1 MMNKQDKQRASAHGA
16 CGALAISLALA
27 WGGMPRDAVAQT
39 APVQISITAQPLGD
53 ALLQLGEQ
61 ASLVIFYLP
70 ETVRGRYAPAV
81 SGRLTPDD
89 ALRRLLAGTQLTFQ
103 ISGNSVTIVPAAAP
117 GGVTTLSPI
126 SVTGRVESATGPVDG
141 MVARRSAT
149 GTKSDVSVLETPQSL
164 SIITPDQMDVQGAT
178 NLEQTVRYTPGI
190 RSEILGAG
198 TERDKIYIRG
208 FEPNYYLDG
217 MMLPYGAAGQGSRIE
232 PYGLER
238 IEVLRGPSS
247 VLYGQNPPGGIIN
260 MVSKRPTAEPL
271 REIALEG
278 GNFDRRQVAADFS
291 GPIDEEG
298 KFLYR
303 LTALKRN
310 SDTQVDYARDDR
322 DYVAPSFTWK
332 PSAATSLT
340 VLGQYQRD
348 DADVSVMYLPAWGT
362 LYKNPYGDIPRDRNV
377 DEPDHDKFKRYYR
390 SIGYL
395 FEHHFNDKLTVRQN
409 LRYADVDVT
418 AYSVYGTGLI
428 MNPATQLPSDYRTLS
443 RYQWDVDRYQSFFTL
458 DNQAQAKFQTGALSH
473 DLLLGL
479 DYKRATLDQTV
490 HGGVGPTI
498 DVYNP
503 VYHDIGRGAKVVDG
517 YEEQHQIGLYLQ
529 DQVKLER
536 WLLTMGGR
544 YDWTDK
550 TNRNRMTNVKT
561 TSDDNV
567 FTGRVGLT
575 YLAESGLAP
584 YASYS
589 TSFEPV
595 SGTGYGGTPFEPT
608 KGRQYEVGVKYQPHN
623 SNSLHGVGLP
633 SDARER
639 ADAGHRAPR
648 LRALSRHLR
657 QLQRA
662 DRRSRGQGPGIRG
675 PRKPDRQPEPDHDLR
690 LHHVGNHAQQHGR
703 PGQAAAAD
711 SAPPGVGVGG
721 LHDRRRAARRPAHRR
736 RGPLRRHV
744 LWRQHQHPENAVV
757 HAGGRRSAIRPGNAE
772 LAAQGRAGFAE
783 REQPVRPPLPDD
795 VRRRQRVLLRP
806 RPRGRGPGALPLV
819 AARQARIVRASSPAM
834 RAQASPASATMF
846 PMPRNSWIMP
856 AYTHSDTGTSASSG
870 LAAYCRPSS
879 ARNLSVRLQIRYP
892 GLRICSLT
900 PRILSRQLRDLEPA
914 PGPGR
919 LSQADIARV
928 EAARALMSEQMDRDL
943 TVQYLCIAVGLNEF
957 KLKEGFR
964 KLYGISPHRL
974 LTALRMQRAWELLE
988 TGCQVAQAAYRVG
1001 YRHPANFSAAF
1012 TRFHGRAPKSVF
1024 GKRR

>member
-1 MMNKQDKQRASAHGA
+1 MALSYPSRDAERFRRVTLKLSASGAAIALAFVMSVTQAAPIPVSIPEQPLASALI
-16 CGALAISLALA
+16 ALGRQSNL
-27 WGGMPRDAVAQT
+27 
-39 APVQISITAQPLGD
+39 QILFSQDL
-53 ALLQLGEQ
+53 
-61 ASLVIFYLP
+61 
-70 ETVRGRYAPAV
+70 VRGLRANAV
-81 SGRLTPDD
+81 SGTMESTD
-89 ALRRLLAGTQLTFQ
+89 ALNRLLAGTQLTFQ

-126 SVTGRVESATGPVDG
+126 SVTGRTETATGPVDG
-141 MVARRSAT
+141 MIARRSAT
-149 GTKSDVSVLETPQSL
+149 GTKTDVSILETPQSM
-164 SIITPDQMDVQGAT
+164 SIITPDQMDVHGST
-178 NLEQTVRYTPGI
+178 NLEQSVRYTPGI

-260 MVSKRPTAEPL
+260 MVSKRPLAEPL
-271 REIALEG
+271 REIAVEG

-322 DYVAPSFTWK
+322 DYIAPSFTWK

-362 LYKNPYGDIPRDRNV
+362 LYSNPYGDIPRDRNV

-473 DLLLGL
+473 DLLVGL

-498 DVYNP
+498 DIYNP
-503 VYHDIGRGAKVVDG
+503 VYHDIGRGALVVDG

-529 DQVKLER
+529 DQIKLER
-536 WLLTMGGR
+536 WLLTAGGR

-550 TNRNRMTNVKT
+550 TNRNRLNNVKT
-561 TSDDNV
+561 TTDDNV

-623 SNSLHGVGLP
+623 VNSLITVSAFHLTQENVLTPDIEHRNCALYPGTCGNFNEQTGEVEVKGL
-633 SDARER
+633 EFEGR
-639 ADAGHRAPR
+639 ANLTDSLNLITTYAYTTSEITRSNTGTQGNQQPLIPR
-648 LRALSRHLR
+648 HQASVWADYTLS
-657 QLQRA
+657 
-662 DRRSRGQGPGIRG
+662 G
-675 PRKPDRQPEPDHDLR
+675 
-690 LHHVGNHAQQHGR
+690 
-703 PGQAAAAD
+703 
-711 SAPPGVGVGG
+711 
-721 LHDRRRAARRPAHRR
+721 
-736 RGPLRRHV
+736 GPL
-744 LWRQHQHPENAVV
+744 
-757 HAGGRRSAIRPGNAE
+757 AGLRIGG
-772 LAAQGRAGFAE
+772 G
-783 REQPVRPPLPDD
+783 VRYVGTSYGD
-795 VRRRQRVLLRP
+795 
-806 RPRGRGPGALPLV
+806 
-819 AARQARIVRASSPAM
+819 
-834 RAQASPASATMF
+834 AT
-846 PMPRNSWIMP
+846 NTLKTP
-856 AYTHSDTGTSASSG
+856 AYTLVDAALQYDLGQLTSQLKGARLS
-870 LAAYCRPSS
+870 LNVNNLFDRRYLTTCAAVS
-879 ARNLSVRLQIRYP
+879 ACFY
-892 GLRICSLT
+892 
-900 PRILSRQLRDLEPA
+900 
-914 PGPGR
+914 GPGR
-919 LSQADIARV
+919 V
-928 EAARALMSEQMDRDL
+928 
-943 TVQYLCIAVGLNEF
+943 V
-957 KLKEGFR
+957 
-964 KLYGISPHRL
+964 
-974 LTALRMQRAWELLE
+974 
-988 TGCQVAQAAYRVG
+988 VAQVRYRW
-1001 YRHPANFSAAF
+1001 
-1012 TRFHGRAPKSVF
+1012 
-1024 GKRR
+1024 

>member
-27 WGGMPRDAVAQT
+27 WGAMPRDAVAQT

-53 ALLQLGEQ
+53 ALIQLGEQ

-428 MNPATQLPSDYRTLS
+428 MNPVTQLPSDYRTLS

-498 DVYNP
+498 DIYNP
-503 VYHDIGRGAKVVDG
+503 VYRDIGRGAKVVDG

-567 FTGRVGLT
+567 FTGRMGLT

-623 SNSLHGVGLP
+623 SNSLITVSAFHLTQENVLTPDIEHRNCALYPGTCGNFNEQTGEVEVKGL
-633 SDARER
+633 EFEGR
-639 ADAGHRAPR
+639 ASLTDSLNLITTYAYTTSEITRSNTATLGKQQPLIPR
-648 LRALSRHLR
+648 HQASAW
-657 QLQRA
+657 A
-662 DRRSRGQGPGIRG
+662 DYTI
-675 PRKPDRQPEPDHDLR
+675 
-690 LHHVGNHAQQHGR
+690 
-703 PGQAAAAD
+703 
-711 SAPPGVGVGG
+711 GG
-721 LHDRRRAARRPAHRR
+721 
-736 RGPLRRHV
+736 GPL
-744 LWRQHQHPENAVV
+744 A
-757 HAGGRRSAIRPGNAE
+757 
-772 LAAQGRAGFAE
+772 
-783 REQPVRPPLPDD
+783 
-795 VRRRQRVLLRP
+795 
-806 RPRGRGPGALPLV
+806 
-819 AARQARIVRASSPAM
+819 
-834 RAQASPASATMF
+834 
-846 PMPRNSWIMP
+846 
-856 AYTHSDTGTSASSG
+856 
-870 LAAYCRPSS
+870 
-879 ARNLSVRLQIRYP
+879 
-892 GLRICSLT
+892 GLRIGGGVRYVGTSYGDSTNTLKTPSYTLVDAALQYDLGMLSSQLKGARVSLNVNNLFDRRYLT
-900 PRILSRQLRDLEPA
+900 TCAAVSA
-914 PGPGR
+914 CFYGPGR
-919 LSQADIARV
+919 V
-928 EAARALMSEQMDRDL
+928 
-943 TVQYLCIAVGLNEF
+943 V
-957 KLKEGFR
+957 
-964 KLYGISPHRL
+964 
-974 LTALRMQRAWELLE
+974 
-988 TGCQVAQAAYRVG
+988 VAQVRYRW
-1001 YRHPANFSAAF
+1001 
-1012 TRFHGRAPKSVF
+1012 
-1024 GKRR
+1024 